1 MPQITAIEPQKRRK
15 GRFNVFADGNFS
27 FSVDEK
33 ILVDEKLE
41 VGKNLTQDKIEKI
54 ITEYELSKILE
65 KVFNFLSFRP
75 RSKREILDYLKRKNV
90 GEEVQKIILAK
101 LEKLS
106 YVNDL
111 EFAKF
116 FVESR
121 VKFRPKGKRLIA
133 AELAQKGIDKEI
145 IEKVLSETQTS
156 EIDLAKVAIS
166 KKLERFLKLPELGA
180 KQKISQFLARRGFS
194 WETIK
199 TIIDSSLK
207 TE

>member
-1 MPQITAIEPQKRRK
+1 MPQVTAIEPQKRKK
-15 GRFNVFADGNFS
+15 GRFNVYVDGEFAFGL
-27 FSVDEK
+27 DEK
-33 ILVDEKLE
+33 ILADEKLKI
-41 VGKNLTQDKIEKI
+41 GQNLAQKRIEKI
-54 ITEYELSKILE
+54 ISEYELAKILD
-65 KVFNFLSFRP
+65 KVYRFLSFRP
-75 RSKREILDYLKRKNV
+75 RSKKEIEQYLRKKGI
-90 GEEVQKIILAK
+90 GEEEKKIVLKK
-101 LEKLS
+101 LEKAGF
-106 YVNDL
+106 VNDL
-111 EFAKF
+111 AFAKF

-133 AELAQKGIDKEI
+133 AELAQKGIDKETI
-145 IEKVLSETQTS
+145 NQVLSETQTS

>member
-1 MPQITAIEPQKRRK
+1 MPQVTAIEPQKRKK
-15 GRFNVFADGNFS
+15 GRFNVYVDGEFAFGL
-27 FSVDEK
+27 DEK
-33 ILVDEKLE
+33 ILADEKLKI
-41 VGKNLTQDKIEKI
+41 GQNLAQKRIEKI
-54 ITEYELSKILE
+54 ISEYELAKILD
-65 KVFNFLSFRP
+65 KVYRFLSFRP
-75 RSKREILDYLKRKNV
+75 RSKKEIEQYLSKKGI
-90 GEEVQKIILAK
+90 GEEEKKIVLKK
-101 LEKLS
+101 LEKAGF
-106 YVNDL
+106 VNDL
-111 EFAKF
+111 AFAKF

-133 AELAQKGIDKEI
+133 AELAQKGIDKDTI
-145 IEKVLSETQTS
+145 NQVLSETQTS